1 MKLEC
6 IGKLTDKDNIKVDPR
21 VFENVAVGATFKVSV
36 MMPDGE
42 NDEKK
47 SKELSPAA
55 RRLLERMENAQ
66 RIGAPE
72 DPEELSHSKLAEE
85 RMEEKFPW
93 LG

>member
-1 MKLEC
+1 MEIEC
-6 IGKLTDKDNIKVDPR
+6 IGELTDKDIIKVDPR
-21 VFENVAVGATFKVSV
+21 VFENIAVGSTLKVSV
-36 MMPDGE
+36 MVTDAE
-42 NDEKK
+42 DDEKK
-47 SKELSPAA
+47 PKELSPAA

-66 RIGAPE
+66 RIGVPE

>member
-21 VFENVAVGATFKVSV
+21 VFENVAVGSTLKVSV
-36 MMPDGE
+36 MIPDAQG
-42 NDEKK
+42 DEKTP
-47 SKELSPAA
+47 KELSPAA

-66 RIGAPE
+66 RIGVPE

>member
-21 VFENVAVGATFKVSV
+21 VFENVPVGSTLKVSV
-36 MMPDGE
+36 MIPDAQG
-42 NDEKK
+42 DEKTP
-47 SKELSPAA
+47 KELSPAA

-66 RIGAPE
+66 RIGVPE

-85 RMEEKFPW
+85 RMEEKFSW